1 MKVFLGK
8 EAEKPG
14 CLILM
19 CEGRGSIMDVLFGCS
34 VKAKHV
40 GSAVGCP

>member
-8 EAEKPG
+8 EVERPG

-19 CEGRGSIMDVLFGCS
+19 CEGSIMDVPFGCS

-40 GSAVGCP
+40 SSAVRCP